1 MLNILEDLKN
11 NKLKKVAGD
20 ASFRSFYRFQDKNK
34 NFILIHCRKQKE
46 INLQQYSKI
55 NSFLRS
61 YNLLAPNTF
70 KLDLKLNYMII
81 EDLGDKTYF
90 DLISKDKNKLRH
102 YKKIVDTLIKVQS
115 IKINLASKKIIKK
128 SYTKNILFKES
139 NLFFEWYATQHV
151 NKNKIKNFKKDINII
166 LSKIFSK
173 ITFANNYFVHRDFHV
188 SNLMSFKKKV
198 GIIDSQ
204 DALIGNPAYDILSLI
219 DDVRIKTSNKLKE
232 QILKYYLSKANK
244 NFSLN
249 QTAFQNDFDILS
261 VQRSL
266 KIIGIFYRLH
276 LRDGKKHYLPL
287 IPYAWSLLHRRLR
300 NPIFNELNKV
310 LNHYLPMSK
319 RK

>member
-1 MLNILEDLKN
+1 M
-11 NKLKKVAGD
+11 
-20 ASFRSFYRFQDKNK
+20 
-34 NFILIHCRKQKE
+34 
-46 INLQQYSKI
+46 
-55 NSFLRS
+55 
-61 YNLLAPNTF
+61 
-70 KLDLKLNYMII
+70 
-81 EDLGDKTYF
+81 
-90 DLISKDKNKLRH
+90 
-102 YKKIVDTLIKVQS
+102 
-115 IKINLASKKIIKK
+115 
-128 SYTKNILFKES
+128 
-139 NLFFEWYATQHV
+139 
-151 NKNKIKNFKKDINII
+151 
-166 LSKIFSK
+166 SKIFSQ

-287 IPYAWSLLHRRLR
+287 IPYAWSLLHKRLK
-300 NPIFNELNKV
+300 NPIFNELNQV
-310 LNHYLPMSK
+310 LSHYLPMSK

>member
-11 NKLKKVAGD
+11 NKLQKVAGD

-61 YNLLAPNTF
+61 HNLLAPNTF

-139 NLFFEWYATQHV
+139 NLFFGWLT
-151 NKNKIKNFKKDINII
+151 
-166 LSKIFSK
+166 
-173 ITFANNYFVHRDFHV
+173 
-188 SNLMSFKKKV
+188 
-198 GIIDSQ
+198 
-204 DALIGNPAYDILSLI
+204 
-219 DDVRIKTSNKLKE
+219 
-232 QILKYYLSKANK
+232 
-244 NFSLN
+244 
-249 QTAFQNDFDILS
+249 
-261 VQRSL
+261 
-266 KIIGIFYRLH
+266 
-276 LRDGKKHYLPL
+276 
-287 IPYAWSLLHRRLR
+287 
-300 NPIFNELNKV
+300 
-310 LNHYLPMSK
+310 
-319 RK
+319 